1 MTGGADM
8 NRKTKKGF
16 TLIELIIVM
25 AIFSILLLGAMMI
38 TQPVTRMY
46 RNTTLS
52 EKTYA
57 YANNIQTYVQGRLE
71 YAEDME
77 VATSDNLDLDS
88 NGKFEE
94 TDLAI
99 WAENFRK
106 AHWDQTVGY
115 NGKDVVPLKGSI
127 HIMRL
132 LNNADGTIPQGQITD
147 RVYEFKSDQTIP
159 TSDKP
164 TQELMLN
171 DAFFT
176 SKDSAYNFSYALGS
190 TTLVPVATPS
200 GASDSKGEIYR
211 ALANDKDNK
220 SADIGVLKLALTIVL
235 DKKTGGSID
244 VNAGSYSYR
253 AFADPVAIQIA
264 TLPLT
269 NISHRSNHTTNA
281 KGLPRPYKD
290 PATNDIFVQAEGAG
304 SLGSSGIAYDDL
316 LATKTIDFNNDIYF
330 IYAYTDEIRNS

>member
-1 MTGGADM
+1 
-8 NRKTKKGF
+8 
-16 TLIELIIVM
+16 
-25 AIFSILLLGAMMI
+25 
-38 TQPVTRMY
+38 
-46 RNTTLS
+46 
-52 EKTYA
+52 
-57 YANNIQTYVQGRLE
+57 
-71 YAEDME
+71 
-77 VATSDNLDLDS
+77 
-88 NGKFEE
+88 
-94 TDLAI
+94 
-99 WAENFRK
+99 
-106 AHWDQTVGY
+106 
-115 NGKDVVPLKGSI
+115 
-127 HIMRL
+127 
-132 LNNADGTIPQGQITD
+132 
-147 RVYEFKSDQTIP
+147 
-159 TSDKP
+159 
-164 TQELMLN
+164 MLN

-200 GASDSKGEIYR
+200 GASDSKGEVYR